1 MGSAA
6 LPIAAGVLSGLGGLF
21 GANKQDKLTKEQI
34 EEQKRQFNL
43 GSLPGVARQ
52 SETSGLRDKL
62 LAIFGQMAGQPWQ
75 QFTALAGGNPADPF
89 SPGQGSPLMSD
100 PHVSPALKPA
110 NPNAGMGHAGMDP
123 SAMSLSPNYKMG
135 DGGVNPDVY
144 TWLMGQLGYQTPEE
158 RAKQQQPTG
167 RPPLQPNNQPTI
179 GPTRQWGPAGAP
191 FAAPP
196 WLSRPQGTQPTMP
209 TMPGQRP
216 TGMPPVNVPRT
227 F

>member
-89 SPGQGSPLMSD
+89 SPGQGDAGYPGNSTGYPLS
-100 PHVSPALKPA
+100 
-110 NPNAGMGHAGMDP
+110 MGHAGMDP
-123 SAMSLSPNYKMG
+123 KAMSLSPSYKMG

-158 RAKQQQPTG
+158 RAKQQQPTA